1 MSVEHTTLIIR
12 NFNYTNILQYTQLL
26 NKIHG
31 IPNDYTA
38 TMIKG
43 QKLFADRFVT
53 GIGHRSLTDAEDSE
67 GNVNAGLA
75 IRATVRAE
83 MRKKLFLSSDSPDLQ
98 EQ

>member
-1 MSVEHTTLIIR
+1 MADAMYMCVEHTPLIIR
-12 NFNYTNILQYTQLL
+12 NFNYSSILQYSQLL

-38 TMIKG
+38 AMIKG

-53 GIGHRSLTDAEDSE
+53 GIGHRRLTNAEAIE

-75 IRATVRAE
+75 IRATV
-83 MRKKLFLSSDSPDLQ
+83 KID
-98 EQ
+98 